1 MTDIEIN
8 ELSMK
13 VITSIVEDLRI
24 AYYDKVGGT
33 LALEWGAERKINAY
47 AVSNSNP
54 ESPPNHKIII
64 NYELL
69 CAIYRD
75 IEKYCYYI
83 ENNVDGKLFE
93 HICQKDM
100 QPKDLLTNY
109 FSKEAYHKNIFLA
122 SITWVFFHE
131 LGHLKQEHG
140 YVRNRFDKSVI
151 TLISECIN
159 NTGKL
164 KGKTAAVSHI
174 TEIAADFE
182 AISLCNLELIKH
194 FEGKDMLPAIFL
206 FTTGVSLAIYAFYN
220 KNTLME
226 SNAPKGTHPNPL
238 IRLEIML
245 PQIWEFFSI
254 PNIEDV
260 LKVKLSRI
268 DLVHTCQSAATSAG
282 IFWMKK
288 NELPLN
294 NDSLNNL
301 IKGMYQRPKLITY
314 MKILIETWDEIIPI
328 INLNRS
334 KRNIITNKFG
344 LLYFTDESRLFF
356 NTNYETHIQKNS

>member
-8 ELSMK
+8 ELSIE
-13 VITSIVEDLRI
+13 VITSIAEDLRV
-24 AYYDKVGGT
+24 AYYNKVGGT
-33 LALEWGAERKINAY
+33 FTIEWGVERKINAY

-54 ESPPNHKIII
+54 ESSPNHKIII

-69 CAIYRD
+69 CTIYRD

-83 ENNVDGKLFE
+83 ENNVDSKLFE

-109 FSKEAYHKNIFLA
+109 FSKEAYHRNIFLA

-140 YVRNRFDKSVI
+140 YVRSMFNKSVI
-151 TLISECIN
+151 TLISECSTN
-159 NTGKL
+159 NEGTLEGK
-164 KGKTAAVSHI
+164 ASAVSHI

-182 AISLCNLELIKH
+182 AINICNLELIKH
-194 FEGKDMLPAIFL
+194 FKGEDMLPAIFL
-206 FTTGVSLAIYAFYN
+206 FTSGVSLAIYSFYN
-220 KNTLME
+220 KKILME
-226 SNAPKGTHPNPL
+226 SNAPQGTHPNPL
-238 IRLEIML
+238 VRLEIML

-254 PNIEDV
+254 PQLEEV
-260 LKVKLSRI
+260 LKVKLSRK
-268 DLVHTCQSAATSAG
+268 DLVYTCQSAASSVG

-288 NELPLN
+288 NQLPLDT
-294 NDSLNNL
+294 DSLNNL
-301 IKGMYQRPKLITY
+301 IQGMYQRHELITY

-334 KRNIITNKFG
+334 KREIITNDFG
-344 LLYFTDESRLFF
+344 LLYFTDESRSLYDA
-356 NTNYETHIQKNS
+356 NMNK